1 MPSQP
6 VWLLSTVCVG
16 VHACVCWGVGAVWC
30 MWTVYGGGWGVYM
43 HACYIVCVCV
53 CVCFGGGGG
62 RWWVWTVGGC
72 GWTCMHVHVCT
83 CVCVCVSACMLHEQL
98 HLFFS
103 CPNWTLQKAAI
114 LNTWPTLTKGK
125 QGCRED
131 EQLAVSC
138 YEISIFSILTLTCKW
153 F

>member
-6 VWLLSTVCVG
+6 VWLLLTVG
-16 VHACVCWGVGAVWC
+16 VHACVCVCWGVGAVWWMC
-30 MWTVYGGGWGVYM
+30 TVYGGGWGVYM

-53 CVCFGGGGG
+53 FWGVGGGDGG
-62 RWWVWTVGGC
+62 CELCGGVGG
-72 GWTCMHVHVCT
+72 HVCMYM
-83 CVCVCVSACMLHEQL
+83 CARVCVCVSACMLHEQL